1 MKTRVLSVALAAALA
16 GSLML
21 AQPAAAI
28 TVFDPSNF
36 VQNTL
41 TAVRTLEMIQ
51 NQVSQLQNQAQMLVN
66 QAKHLQ
72 SLDYNS
78 LSVLLN
84 ALSKSNALLA
94 QAQGLTFEVA
104 QAQATFTRL
113 YGTSYTTSTSSAQM
127 LADAKERWT
136 QTQAALTTATQMQ
149 SQVAQNLLDDQ
160 DTLTTLVN
168 QSQSA
173 VGELQATQATNQL
186 LALLIRQLIQAQQL
200 QVTQGRAS
208 ALEEARRAAAETR
221 GQAIR
226 ERFYGSG
233 TTPYTSQSV
242 NFYND

>member
-1 MKTRVLSVALAAALA
+1 MKIRLLALAVAAFI
-16 GSLML
+16 GVM
-21 AQPAAAI
+21 PAAHAQWAVI
-28 TVFDPSNF
+28 DATNL

-41 TAVRTLEMIQ
+41 TAVRTLEMIE

-78 LSVLLN
+78 LSSLLSL
-84 ALSKSNALLA
+84 LSKSNALIS
-94 QAQGLTFEVA
+94 QAQGLTFDVT

-113 YGTSYTTSTSSAQM
+113 YGTSYTTSTSNAQM

-136 QTQAALTTATQMQ
+136 QTQGALSTATQVQ

-160 DTLTTLVN
+160 DTLSTLVN
-168 QSQSA
+168 KSQSA

-200 QVTQGRAS
+200 QLSQGRAS
-208 ALEEARRAAAETR
+208 ALEEARRSSTQTR
-221 GQAIR
+221 GQTIR
-226 ERFYGSG
+226 EKFFGSG
-233 TTPYTSQSV
+233 TTPYTPQTV
-242 NFYND
+242 NFYSN